1 MMKKAV
7 FILLAPLLTALL
19 LSQDTRASQSTTL
32 HNIRLG
38 HHTGFTRLVFDSEG
52 ARPLRIGPATE
63 EGVRVVY
70 EQLNLAVEP
79 DRLFRKYSGAAA
91 KVSHHREPNA
101 SVVTIA
107 FTYPNTEVRTFF
119 MPAKP
124 PKKGGYRLIL
134 DFYPRGSPTGSAG
147 AKVPFEKAEIRK
159 PAPKP
164 ETVPTEPLEKQVAK
178 EEIPETEEVSPPEG
192 PVEEIST
199 AEAPLSRLSGEAS
212 IIFRAVDG
220 EDDSSKFEEYTDIS
234 GPITGAFKVVYE
246 KKDRYSLTLDA
257 EDLAEDDQHLNFTGN
272 RYGMFK
278 LGIDYDRIPHRYAF
292 DAKTLYSGVGSGNLT
307 LDDAMQTRLQ
317 NGTSTIDAEFN
328 NAVSGDPEV
337 IRDKVKAYMD
347 LTALDP
353 LSLRVEFGKEYRDG
367 TRPSFGSFG
376 TASTTV
382 EIFEPL
388 DHETTEMKVIAE
400 YAKRPFFLNATYYF
414 SNFKN
419 NVDTLTW
426 DNPFRAVDAL
436 LGPSKGLMDLAPDNQ
451 FHNVS
456 ISGSYMDLPLK
467 TRISATAGWG
477 LMKQDDDLVPFTT
490 NTAISAPNL
499 PKQSVDAKVET
510 SLYNVLLTAR
520 PLSFMRVKGKF
531 RYFEYDNHTEQIRFP
546 GFVSADDFFSATPIV
561 NLPASYRKTK
571 GGLDLS
577 FDVYR
582 KTRLNLGY
590 TTDQTRRTNREVS
603 RQKDDI
609 FSGSVDTSP
618 YPWLDLRASYER
630 TERDISDYDFDPY
643 LEGGKDLQQLP
654 LLRKYTQADMGRNR
668 VQFLTTVYPSESLAV
683 SGSFIYGNDDF
694 KESPYGLLEDKHFI
708 FSFDADYSITEKLN
722 LSAFYSYEKYETR
735 QKGRGPFD
743 GGPDRDWIAE
753 GEDMVNT
760 VGGRIN
766 FAVIPEKLDFDLSYS
781 YSDVDGDIDFFIPV
795 GSVSDFTTVDETRL
809 HILDVI
815 SKYWVRKD
823 FFVTLGYLWENFDF
837 EDFNT
842 AGLTY
847 TPQGAVLAGTLPED
861 YNVNLVYIKLS
872 YRF

>member
-1 MMKKAV
+1 MKKV
-7 FILLAPLLTALL
+7 TVIFLTTLLTELL
-19 LSQDTRASQSTTL
+19 LSQSALPLAPTTL

-63 EGVRVVY
+63 AGVRVVY
-70 EQLNLAVEP
+70 EQLNLATEP
-79 DRLFRKYSGAAA
+79 ERLFRKYSGAAA

-124 PKKGGYRLIL
+124 PKKRSYHLIL
-134 DFYPRGSPTGSAG
+134 DFYPRGSPAGSAG
-147 AKVPFEKAEIRK
+147 AKVPYEKVEIRK

-164 ETVPTEPLEKQVAK
+164 ETVPTEPVEEQVAK
-178 EEIPETEEVSPPEG
+178 EEIFETKEGSPAESSG
-192 PVEEIST
+192 EDTST
-199 AEAPLSRLSGEAS
+199 AETQLSRLSGEAGVTV
-212 IIFRAVDG
+212 RAADG
-220 EDDSSKFEEYTDIS
+220 EDDSSKFEEYRDIS
-234 GPITGAFKVVYE
+234 GPITGAFNVAYE
-246 KKDRYSLTLDA
+246 KKDRYSLRFDA

-292 DAKTLYSGVGSGNLT
+292 DAKTLYSGVGTANLT

-317 NGTSTIDAEFN
+317 NATSTIDAEFN

-414 SNFKN
+414 SDFKN

-426 DNPFRAVDAL
+426 DNPFSVVDAL
-436 LGPSKGLMDLAPDNQ
+436 FAASKGLIDLAPDNQ

-467 TRISATAGWG
+467 TRISATAAWGW
-477 LMKQDDDLVPFTT
+477 MKQDDALVPFTT
-490 NTAISAPNL
+490 NTAIAAPNL

-520 PLSFMRVKGKF
+520 PLSFMRVKGKL
-531 RYFEYDNHTEQIRFP
+531 RYFEYDNHTERIRFP
-546 GFVSADDFFSATPIV
+546 GSVSSDDFFSATPIV
-561 NLPASYRKTK
+561 NLPTSYRKTK

-654 LLRKYTQADMGRNR
+654 LLRKYTQADVARDR
-668 VQFLTTVYPSESLAV
+668 VQFLATVYPSKSLAV
-683 SGSFIYGNDDF
+683 SGSFIHGNDDF
-694 KESPYGLLEDKHFI
+694 KDSPYGLLEDKHFI
-708 FSFDADYSITEKLN
+708 LSLDADYSISDRLN
-722 LSAFYSYEKYETR
+722 LSAFYSYERYENM

-743 GGPDRDWIAE
+743 GGPDTDWIAE

-760 VGGRIN
+760 VGWGIS

-781 YSDVDGDIDFFIPV
+781 YSDVDGDIHFVIPA
-795 GSVSDFTTVDETRL
+795 GSASDFTTVDETRL
-809 HILDVI
+809 HILDVK
-815 SKYWVRKD
+815 SKYTVRKN

-847 TPQGAVLAGTLPED
+847 TPQGAVLAGTLPKD
-861 YNVNLVYIKLS
+861 YNVNLVYTRLS